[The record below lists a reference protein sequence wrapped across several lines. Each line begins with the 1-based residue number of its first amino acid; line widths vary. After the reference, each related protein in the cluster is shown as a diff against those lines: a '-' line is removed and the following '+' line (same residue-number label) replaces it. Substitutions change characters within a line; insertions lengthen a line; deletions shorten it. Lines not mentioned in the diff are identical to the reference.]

1 MISLPTIW
9 GSLVAEVVKNP
20 PAKQDT
26 WVRSLGQ
33 ENPLEKGMA
42 THSSILAWKDPTPW
56 TEEPGRLQSMGLQRV
71 RQHRA
76 TKHTHP
82 SFGQARNL
90 EVNFGSLLSL
100 TPNIKPNTNFCFP
113 KYFLKISLQWHQL
126 NPSLSHLS
134 PELCRHFLMGLSY
147 FFASFQTILQVA
159 AKIVLK
165 CRSDDIFHLLKNQ
178 WPRVAFWTTVTFLTY
193 RLPRWR

>member
-1 MISLPTIW
+1 MISLPIW
-9 GSLVAEVVKNP
+9 ASLVAEVVKNP

-42 THSSILAWKDPTPW
+42 THSSILAWKTPW
-56 TEEPGRLQSMGLQRV
+56 TEEPGRLHSRGLQRV
-71 RQHRA
+71 RQNWA
-76 TKHTHP
+76 TKHIYP

-90 EVNFGSLLSL
+90 DVNFKSLISL
-100 TPNIKPNTNFCFP
+100 TLNVKPNTNFCFP

-134 PELCRHFLMGLSY
+134 PELCWHFLMGLSTY
-147 FFASFQTILQVA
+147 FFVSFQTILQVA

-165 CRSDDIFHLLKNQ
+165 CKSDDIFHLLKNQ
-178 WPRVAFWTTVTFLTY
+178 RPRVAFWITVTFLTY
-193 RLPRWR
+193 GFPKWQW